1 MKKCPACGRAA
12 EVRAEECPNCFLI
25 FSKFEFRPTP
35 PPSARQSAPAAQ
47 AGPKLQWMKP
57 GQEKLA
63 VFVLALLLFDAY
75 LIMTPP
81 QRPEDKAGAPAYFS
95 EEDRPVPVS
104 AVIARHGK
112 RKQIL
117 AKVFFLSAGTVA
129 LGLGAIWIIRKT
141 RP

>member
-1 MKKCPACGRAA
+1 MAEARAA
-12 EVRAEECPNCFLI
+12 ECPNCFLI
-25 FSKFEFRPTP
+25 FSKFESRLMP
-35 PPSARQSAPAAQ
+35 PPARQPAPSAR

-81 QRPEDKAGAPAYFS
+81 QRPEDEPPSPAYFS
-95 EEDRPVPVS
+95 EEDRPVPVA

-112 RKQIL
+112 RKQVF
-117 AKVFFLSAGTVA
+117 AKVFFLSAGSVA
-129 LGLGAIWIIRKT
+129 VGLGAIWLIRKT